1 MPSPEAQD
9 HWMVMMHI
17 WSGLTR
23 VLYEHVTKQYL
34 ILKQATKAQA
44 FKASWSSLSPA
55 GEGDN
60 HILFIRL
67 VLRYFLI
74 AIDCFSYSSLGG
86 LRHSAG
92 DDLGATYRFTLP
104 QTGSS
109 DLVVCLIE
117 VQESYRYKRYI
128 DNTKRKID
136 RFISIR
142 SKAIRS
148 LKTIRPV
155 NTGQPL
161 SKTCCV
167 FK

>member
-1 MPSPEAQD
+1 MP
-9 HWMVMMHI
+9 
-17 WSGLTR
+17 
-23 VLYEHVTKQYL
+23 QYANGSRKTEYRTWTPLRERCHPLCKDSLEKKL

-60 HILFIRL
+60 HILFLRL
-67 VLRYFLI
+67 VLRYCLI

-109 DLVVCLIE
+109 DLGVCFIE

-136 RFISIR
+136 RFNSIR
-142 SKAIRS
+142 SKVIRS
-148 LKTIRPV
+148 LKTIRP
-155 NTGQPL
+155 
-161 SKTCCV
+161 
-167 FK
+167 